1 MAVRVSCTADQRE
14 SVGAMRVGCGSVG
27 AVRVGCGSVGAVR
40 VGCGSVPVTRYM
52 FSRDGQPTLEKDIF
66 LFAYD

>member
-14 SVGAMRVGCGSVG
+14 SVGA
-27 AVRVGCGSVGAVR
+27 VR
-40 VGCGSVPVTRYM
+40 VGCGSVPVTQYM
-52 FSRDGQPTLEKDIF
+52 FSRDGQSTLEKDIF

>member
-1 MAVRVSCTADQRE
+1 MAVRVSCTADQKE
-14 SVGAMRVGCGSVG
+14 SVG

-40 VGCGSVPVTRYM
+40 VGCGSVPVTRYL